1 MAGERRTFREEE
13 KTLDQDLGQA
23 VGRRASPASL
33 AEWSDLE
40 VLLRTIES
48 NPSISPTLER
58 WTQFN
63 ERLMMHVLETTT
75 DRPTIRQRRQILLDR
90 MTASDVAFKRTWL
103 ALVGILLLALIAA
116 VIYVVV

>member
-23 VGRRASPASL
+23 VGRRASPTSL
-33 AEWSDLE
+33 AELSDLE

-48 NPSISPTLER
+48 NPSIEPTLER

-63 ERLMMHVLETTT
+63 ERVMMHILETATH
-75 DRPTIRQRRQILLDR
+75 RPTIRQRRQILLDR
-90 MTASDVAFKRTWL
+90 LTASDLAFKRTRWF
-103 ALVGILLLALIAA
+103 LVVSLLLALIA
-116 VIYVVV
+116 VVVYLIV